1 MKMNKLFICTF
12 AVVFISFSANL
23 HSQSNDKNLTSVSR
37 INILNPGF
45 EYEFP
50 VSRSSVLSANLGFGL
65 GYPYK
70 ALEQTGRGNGFVFM
84 IEPFLDIEY
93 KYLYNFNKR
102 VEQNKNTRLN
112 SANYFGL
119 RLLTRGYTVA
129 DYNMYRPNNYD
140 FAIAP
145 VWGLQR
151 SYSKIHY
158 LLDMGL
164 GYAFDADN
172 SGVVLL
178 VQMSIG
184 INLNKERK
192 KED

>member
-1 MKMNKLFICTF
+1 MNKLYIYTLAVTFIF
-12 AVVFISFSANL
+12 FSTQL
-23 HSQSNDKNLTSVSR
+23 HSQSNDTELTSVSR

-50 VSRSSVLSANLGFGL
+50 VSRNSVLSTNLGFGL

-119 RLLTRGYTVA
+119 RLLTRGYTIA
-129 DYNMYRPNNYD
+129 DYNMYRPNNFD

-151 SYSKIHY
+151 SNSRVHY

-164 GYAFDADN
+164 GYSFDADN

-184 INLNKERK
+184 INLNKGK
-192 KED
+192 KR

>member
-1 MKMNKLFICTF
+1 MNRLNIYTLT
-12 AVVFISFSANL
+12 VVLILISGGL
-23 HSQSNDKNLTSVSR
+23 YSQSNDTDLSKVSR
-37 INILNPGF
+37 INLLNPGF

-50 VSRSSVLSANLGFGL
+50 VSKSSVLSANLGFGL

-84 IEPFLDIEY
+84 IEPFIDLEY

-102 VEQNKNTRLN
+102 VEQNKNTKFN
-112 SANYFGL
+112 SANYLGL
-119 RLLTRGYTVA
+119 RLLTRGYTIA
-129 DYNMYRPNNYD
+129 DYNMYRPNNFD
-140 FAIAP
+140 LAIAP
-145 VWGLQR
+145 VWGVQR
-151 SYSKIHY
+151 STSKIHY
-158 LLDMGL
+158 LFDIGL

-184 INLNKERK
+184 INLKKER
-192 KED
+192 

>member
-1 MKMNKLFICTF
+1 MNKICILSVTFI
-12 AVVFISFSANL
+12 IFSAQL
-23 HSQSNDKNLTSVSR
+23 HSQSNNKELTSVSR

-50 VSRSSVLSANLGFGL
+50 VSMNSVLSTNLGFGL

-84 IEPFLDIEY
+84 IAPFLDVEY
-93 KYLYNFNKR
+93 KYLYNFKKR
-102 VEQNKNTRLN
+102 VEQNKNTKLN

-119 RLLTRGYTVA
+119 RLLTRGYTIA

-151 SYSKIHY
+151 SNSKVHY
-158 LLDMGL
+158 LVDMGL
-164 GYAFDADN
+164 GYTFDADN

-184 INLNKERK
+184 INLNKDRK